1 MKYKAVILVLSS
13 DDECL
18 SNTNWSSPRIYPE
31 WKPMF
36 PFFKKLWEQYHDC
49 NPNIKVYYVYGQT
62 TVESTPYNLIFNQV
76 KENNY
81 PGMITKTLLAMDFIN
96 HNMEYDFLIRTNL
109 STFWNFSAL
118 VNRLDSLPK
127 EKCLTGTIIPRSMVE
142 QMTGGKNLNKTM
154 PDTYIAG
161 YDMVMSRDIVSSILP
176 YSQSIINN
184 RVVLDMEDLSL
195 CSGISKYLDV
205 QHLPFKLSDQAVDMN
220 MHNIFDN
227 SLFFKKVDESV
238 KNNQDHFRVKN
249 RLNRN
254 VDKIILSNLFN
265 TFYNK

>member
-1 MKYKAVILVLSS
+1 MTFKAVILVLSS

-18 SNTNWSSPRIYPE
+18 TNTNWSVPRIYPE

-36 PFFKKLWEQYHDC
+36 PFFKKVWEQYHDS
-49 NPNIKVYYVYGQT
+49 NLNIKVYYVYGQT
-62 TVESTPYNLIFNQV
+62 TVESTPHDLIFNQV

-96 HNMEYDFLIRTNL
+96 QEVKYDFLIRTNL
-109 STFWNFSAL
+109 STFWNLGML
-118 VNRLDSLPK
+118 VDRLNNLPK
-127 EKCLTGTIIPRSMVE
+127 EKCLTGTVITRSKVE
-142 QMTGGKNLNKTM
+142 QMTGGKDLSKLM

-161 YDMVMSRDIVSSILP
+161 YDMIMSRDLVTGILP
-176 YSQSIINN
+176 FKETIIKD

-195 CSGISKYLDV
+195 CNGISKYLGV
-205 QHLPFKLSDQAVDMN
+205 QHLPFNIYDQAVDMN
-220 MHNIFDN
+220 MNNRFNKD
-227 SLFFKKVDESV
+227 LFLKKIDESV

-254 VDKIILSNLFN
+254 VDKIILTKLLDK
-265 TFYNK
+265 FYP

>member
-18 SNTNWSSPRIYPE
+18 SNTNWSSPRIYPL

-36 PFFKKLWEQYHDC
+36 PFFKNVWEQYHDS
-49 NPNIKVYYVYGQT
+49 NPDIKVFYVYGQT
-62 TVESTPYNLIFNQV
+62 TVESAPHNLIFNQV

-96 HNMEYDFLIRTNL
+96 QEVEYDFLIRTNL
-109 STFWNFSAL
+109 STFWNLNTL
-118 VNRLDSLPK
+118 VNRLDELPL
-127 EKCLTGTIIPRSMVE
+127 EKCLTGTIIPRRMVE
-142 QMTGGKNLNKTM
+142 QMTGCRDLSRLV

-161 YDMVMSRDIVSSILP
+161 YDMVMSRDIVSGILP
-176 YSQSIINN
+176 HSQSIINN

-195 CSGISKYLDV
+195 CEGISNYLDIV
-205 QHLPFKLSDQAVDMN
+205 HLPFNIADQAVDMN
-220 MHNIFDN
+220 MGNTFDDAVFLKRVTSSIDN
-227 SLFFKKVDESV
+227 K
-238 KNNQDHFRVKN
+238 QTHFRVKN

-254 VDKIILSNLFN
+254 VDKIILTKLLDN
-265 TFYNK
+265 FYH